1 MSVPSDWYREAQS
14 MLEGRTPLS
23 RKIPIDP
30 NHRLA
35 RPAEIVYREE

>member
-23 RKIPIDP
+23 RKTPIDP

-35 RPAEIVYREE
+35 RPAENVYREE